1 MRVVDSD
8 ISDFEGTAYF
18 MGKATNV
25 KLSDFGGGLFVCF
38 RHGDFTYIDATEI
51 ATIITATLKETR
63 NKFASMPPLITDP
76 AFKISGKYGV
86 FYEGF

>member
-8 ISDFEGTAYF
+8 IPDFEGTAYF
-18 MGKATNV
+18 VGKATNV
-25 KLSDFGGGLFVCF
+25 KLSDFGGGLCVCF

-63 NKFASMPPLITDP
+63 NNFTAMPLITDP

-86 FYEGF
+86 FDEGF